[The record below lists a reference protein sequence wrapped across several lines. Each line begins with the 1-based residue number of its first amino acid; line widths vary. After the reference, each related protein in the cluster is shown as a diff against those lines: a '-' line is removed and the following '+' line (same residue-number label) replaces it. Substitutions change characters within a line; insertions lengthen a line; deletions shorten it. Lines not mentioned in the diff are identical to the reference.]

1 MSHYIEIAE
10 PSDDRSTWWISLPGM
25 DGVTSA
31 VDDAVDIASQA
42 SDALE
47 SAVAA
52 GATLPQSIED
62 GLVPLYDISDYENPL
77 VVLIPI
83 ALPVSATA

>member
-1 MSHYIEIAE
+1 M
-10 PSDDRSTWWISLPGM
+10 
-25 DGVTSA
+25 
-31 VDDAVDIASQA
+31 
-42 SDALE
+42 
-47 SAVAA
+47 
-52 GATLPQSIED
+52 PQSIED